1 MSAIYDADGEQVVDD
16 KVYADLST
24 EEKTRQ
30 VLSHI
35 AEPQTQAQ
43 ALEMCWSDDLNT
55 LREIVAAVIEMRTAQ
70 KAFFKER
77 RYSDL
82 DRSKKAERK
91 VDELLKRHGV
101 QL

>member
-1 MSAIYDADGEQVVDD
+1 MMQLFDADGEQVVSDPQPD
-16 KVYADLST
+16 MAL
-24 EEKTRQ
+24 Q
-30 VLSHI
+30 
-35 AEPQTQAQ
+35 EPE
-43 ALEMCWSDDLNT
+43 LEVCWTDDLNT
-55 LREIVAAVIEMRTAQ
+55 LRELAALVVEMRTAQ

-101 QL
+101 EL